1 MKIVHSVIVIG
12 VLALWPVA
20 ALAQA
25 WTPAR
30 LTGTVRTTAL
40 APASNV
46 KVRIGIGPEV
56 RTNTLGRYEFA
67 KLPAGK
73 WRIAVLC
80 ESVTYFHAQRLAVID
95 VTLDQGADEVQDFT
109 VNPRTCQERVDTIT
123 GEFRGHWSVGFE
135 ESSFVPCPG
144 TVNVEGWSIQSGWGG
159 IWGTWRDYAKA
170 SWPISMPAADTS
182 GYGDRY
188 YVRVKGM
195 LHGPGDFGHLSVSAY
210 QLEIDTMLEV
220 RTPSAMDC
228 R

>member
-1 MKIVHSVIVIG
+1 MKMVRSLTLIAM
-12 VLALWPVA
+12 LAPLPLA

-25 WTPAR
+25 WKPAR
-30 LTGTVRTTAL
+30 LTGTVRTTAW

-56 RTNTLGRYEFA
+56 RTDTSGRYEFA

-80 ESVTYFHAQRLAVID
+80 ESVTYFHAQRLAVIE
-95 VTLDQGADEVQDFT
+95 VTLDQGADKVQDFT
-109 VNPRTCQERVDTIT
+109 VNPRICREQVDTVV
-123 GEFRGHWSVGFE
+123 GEFLGHWSVGFE

-144 TVNVEGWSIQSGWGG
+144 TVDVEGWSIQSGWGG
-159 IWGTWRDYAKA
+159 IWGTLRNTEA
-170 SWPISMPAADTS
+170 SWPTPMPAADTS

-210 QLEIDTMLEV
+210 QLEIDTILEV
-220 RTPSAMDC
+220 RTPSSMDC